1 MYDWRVERRAEQ
13 EQRDEIANSMA
24 EIKTLHAAVAELIHD
39 GETIAMEGFTHLIPF
54 AAAHEVM
61 RQGRRN
67 LTLVRMTPDVIYDQL
82 IGAGCAKKLVF
93 SWGGNP
99 GVGSLHRFR
108 DAVEHNWPVPLEIQ
122 EHGHGDLA
130 NAYVA
135 GASKL
140 PFAVLR
146 AYAGSDL
153 PKHNDKIKFIQCPFT
168 GETLAAVPSI
178 QPDVTI
184 IHAQKADRKGN
195 VLLWGILGVQKEAVL
210 AAKRA
215 IVTVEEIVDDLKA
228 WPNACILPRWTIS
241 AVCCV
246 PGGAF
251 PSYAHGYYERDN
263 RFYQAWDAIARDRQR
278 FQRWV
283 KSHIL
288 DTDNF
293 DEFRRVLRES
303 ISQGVK

>member
-1 MYDWRVERRAEQ
+1 
-13 EQRDEIANSMA
+13 MA
-24 EIKTLHAAVAELIHD
+24 EITTLREAIAALVRD
-39 GETIAMEGFTHLIPF
+39 GDCVAMEGFTHLIPF
-54 AAAHEVM
+54 AAGHEVI
-61 RQGRRN
+61 RQQRKN
-67 LTLVRMTPDVIYDQL
+67 LTLVRMTPDLIYDQL
-82 IGAGCAKKLVF
+82 IGVGCAKKLIF

-99 GVGSLHRFR
+99 GVGSLHRLR
-108 DAVEHNWPVPLEIQ
+108 DAVEHDWPAPLEIQ
-122 EHGHGDLA
+122 EHGHGDLS

-135 GASKL
+135 GAANL

-210 AAKRA
+210 AAKKA
-215 IVTVEEIVDDLKA
+215 IVTVEEFVDDLNA
-228 WPNACILPRWTIS
+228 WPNACILPRWAIA

-246 PGGAF
+246 PGGAA

-263 RFYQAWDAIARDRQR
+263 RFYLAWDAIAKDRTT
-278 FQRWV
+278 FQNWI
-283 KSHIL
+283 KSHVL
-288 DTDNF
+288 DTADF
-293 DEFRRVLRES
+293 EQYRRVLHES
-303 ISQGVK
+303 NSQGVR